1 MRVRLYYQ
9 FPFKMNSNTCHQ
21 YVGVKKTLKTGFSNL
36 HAMQLARA
44 PQQKLNLVLCM
55 LQDFIGMDYLLFC
68 SPVKFH
74 SRMHFCRW
82 FFFFTSMEKNISCQ
96 RKGEVN
102 FLWGKIYCS
111 ASHTRPRRLSTMK
124 RKWEAL
130 LRSLKLRERE
140 REIENSESLTMK
152 VIAFLLSDGA
162 LPKIDGSWG
171 PFFIFSKLYKENYF
185 PRKICLE

>member
-1 MRVRLYYQ
+1 MHSRLSNRCKNRRKNTISKTRMRVRLYYQ

-82 FFFFTSMEKNISCQ
+82 FFFYFDGEKH
-96 RKGEVN
+96 
-102 FLWGKIYCS
+102 FLSKKRRGKFFV
-111 ASHTRPRRLSTMK
+111 R
-124 RKWEAL
+124 EDL
-130 LRSLKLRERE
+130 LFCFPYKTAKIIDYEKKMGSL
-140 REIENSESLTMK
+140 
-152 VIAFLLSDGA
+152 A
-162 LPKIDGSWG
+162 
-171 PFFIFSKLYKENYF
+171 
-185 PRKICLE
+185 